1 MKRAYYVVWIE
12 DRSTW
17 GVKLEK
23 GRYIEKG
30 FSRKRDA
37 ISRAKELA
45 KSDSATGEKV
55 VVNSKQHYTQRHI
68 DP

>member
-1 MKRAYYVVWIE
+1 MRAYYVVWVE
-12 DRSTW
+12 DQSAW

-30 FSRKRDA
+30 IARKRTA
-37 ISRAKELA
+37 INRAKELA

-55 VVNSKQHYTQRHI
+55 VVNSKEHYTQRHI
-68 DP
+68 NP